1 VKIQCSTTAKHGGIE
16 KLGIDEKYGKR
27 RQITFRIGPVCQD
40 RLKRAAALFNMKP
53 SEYAKAVLY
62 KDLGIFDEP
71 LDQRRRTWKQQS
83 RKQQSEDEDDF

>member
-1 VKIQCSTTAKHGGIE
+1 ME
-16 KLGIDEKYGKR
+16 KLGTDEKYGKR
-27 RQITFRIGPVCQD
+27 RQITFRIGPVGQD

-71 LDQRRRTWKQQS
+71 LDQRRRTWKQKK
-83 RKQQSEDEDDF
+83 KQLLSDDDF